1 MGLTNGNVFLENN
14 YNLWQKMFIDERKY
28 LESIFSNDNI
38 IIEHVGSTAIKGLKA
53 KPIVDIAIGVNNL
66 TNINKYITTLENVY
80 TVKQN
85 IDKGEIL
92 LIKENS
98 TETFCLIHI
107 LNKDSDRFKNMI
119 KFRDIL
125 NNDNNILREYEELKK
140 HLSDIYQNDRKMYT
154 ESKNE
159 FIKNVLEKH

>member
-66 TNINKYITTLENVY
+66 TNINKYITALENVY
-80 TVKQN
+80 TVKQI

>member
-14 YNLWQKMFIDERKY
+14 YDLWQKIFIDEKKY
-28 LESIFSNDNI
+28 LESVFSNDNI

-80 TVKQN
+80 TIKQN

-125 NNDNNILREYEELKK
+125 NNDNNILKEYEELKK
-140 HLSDIYQNDRKMYT
+140 HLSDIYSYDRKMYT

>member
-14 YNLWQKMFIDERKY
+14 YNLWQKIFIDERKY

>member
-140 HLSDIYQNDRKMYT
+140 RLSDIYQNDRKMYT

-159 FIKNVLEKH
+159 FIKNVLERH